1 MAQVSHLS
9 FATTGT
15 RGLRHDILP
24 MRLYHKAKKLGVWDD
39 DNVHSL
45 SENADDFYLTGC
57 P

>member
-15 RGLRHDILP
+15 RGLGHDILP
-24 MRLYHKAKKLGVWDD
+24 MRLYHKAKKLGAWDD

-45 SENADDFYLTGC
+45 SENADDLYLTGC